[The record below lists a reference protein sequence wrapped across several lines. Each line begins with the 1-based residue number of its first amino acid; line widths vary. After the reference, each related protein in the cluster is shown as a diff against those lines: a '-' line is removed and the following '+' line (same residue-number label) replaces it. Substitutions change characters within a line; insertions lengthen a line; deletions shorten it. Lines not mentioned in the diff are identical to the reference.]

1 MPMGIPYTFIAELRL
16 ACEQRTERAELFA
29 EPWRT
34 LERNLF
40 LRLALN
46 D

>member
-1 MPMGIPYTFIAELRL
+1 MLMGIPYTFIADLRL

-34 LERNLF
+34 LERNLL